1 MIILLQSPP
10 ALKAG
15 ETVAMLLQPPLWE
28 AQVDEAQ
35 ERTVWESALH
45 GGGLFFFEVSS
56 NVSSREFLSG

>member
-15 ETVAMLLQPPLWE
+15 ETVTMLLQPPFWE

-45 GGGLFFFEVSS
+45 
-56 NVSSREFLSG
+56 